1 MRSAASGESGAAV
14 RSPGSAPSSACCAHE
29 AMRRECDIESCGA
42 VKRSSPGSGSGSGSV
57 RDRARVQARVR
68 ARVEVRARVRVMVRL
83 ELAREQPRLG
93 SLVKGGARSRGA
105 LRGGA
110 RRIVRDLEARVE
122 RASGQPYTV
131 HVLAGYTRQR
141 RLLGD
146 EPPHTGA
153 VVVDEVFEQTRRVH
167 FGGRVDG
174 HADGLV
180 AHRRQSDGCGRG
192 DKAAWRGSL
201 DKLGCCPAD
210 EALCM
215 HAERVA
221 GVRNFRE
228 DGHEPLTRRHSA
240 TRAAATRLWRGSDAL
255 RPRTGV
261 IQRTGM
267 ELMT

>member
-1 MRSAASGESGAAV
+1 
-14 RSPGSAPSSACCAHE
+14 
-29 AMRRECDIESCGA
+29 
-42 VKRSSPGSGSGSGSV
+42 
-57 RDRARVQARVR
+57 
-68 ARVEVRARVRVMVRL
+68 MVRL

-141 RLLGD
+141 RLLRD
-146 EPPHTGA
+146 KPPHTGA

-174 HADGLV
+174 HAHGPV
-180 AHRRQSDGCGRG
+180 ADRRQPDGCGRG
-192 DKAAWRGSL
+192 DKAAWCGSL
-201 DKLGCCPAD
+201 HKLGCSPAD
-210 EALCM
+210 EALCV

-221 GVRNFRE
+221 GVRSFRE
-228 DGHEPLTRRHSA
+228 DGHEPLTRRHPPRVGWRRSPA
-240 TRAAATRLWRGSDAL
+240 RLRQAL
-255 RPRTGV
+255 RP
-261 IQRTGM
+261 IQRIDGLPPSASPRLPNPLYPDQVIRENPANRGTETSAEVLVGPPWRM
-267 ELMT
+267 ESNAGQQQWY